1 VRHSSESLLLMVYL
15 PCQYTRHDYDCQFL
29 QLYDLLARIASYFH
43 GGGTVLGFLFFFV
56 LLLLIIGFGSNGLA
70 CIQVIKI
77 E

>member
-43 GGGTVLGFLFFFV
+43 GLLKDQLELWNSDGVTFMVEELFLDSFSFLFF
-56 LLLLIIGFGSNGLA
+56 S
-70 CIQVIKI
+70 C
-77 E
+77 